1 MRTCDGLGITEVAL
15 SGYTPKY
22 NDPAALPHVRAKLNR
37 QIEKSALGAEKT
49 VKQELVADL
58 AKWLER
64 KKTQDA
70 MIIGLENNLKAN
82 EEPRKIILGAE
93 PDINEEE
100 VILVLGKR

>member
-1 MRTCDGLGITEVAL
+1 M
-15 SGYTPKY
+15 
-22 NDPAALPHVRAKLNR
+22 
-37 QIEKSALGAEKT
+37 
-49 VKQELVADL
+49 

-100 VILVLGKR
+100 VILVLGEEVKGIPTEIRKLCDCFLEIPMRGQKESFNVSIAAAIALWKLSLRA